1 MAYSCDI
8 FPPLWLE
15 QQLAFDI
22 YGSKGCLP
30 VKHPNLLVSTEKMGD
45 DGILDMVMH
54 IPRGMSLCRV
64 SNDCLE
70 MDSEMVLDKVTL
82 LWDAKGSLPSS
93 PQFWILNAVDDFAS
107 PTVDFAMWDET
118 VILPF
123 PEQQFEEVR
132 IVEFFS
138 GGYGGWHS
146 AVKHLACCTTTPVKV
161 VGIENDLTACRN
173 YAISHQVPVFSA
185 KQPLP
190 HDLLQSCQSSC
201 VIHADV
207 FSKRWLPPITTWR
220 PHVACISAPCQPW
233 SEAGVTKGLM
243 AFDGLAFTE
252 VLGLCRFFKPLF
264 LVLEQVEGFI
274 RHPHKQLVIK
284 TCLASGYVHV
294 WSRVI
299 DIHAHCPTHRP
310 RWIALFRHVD
320 CPLKYAS
327 HFQMPTVKTHPS
339 PEQFD
344 AILPFDLA
352 FDPRLFPSSQT
363 LDVLSDVSLLPDHK
377 RLRVPPNALRS
388 QVLALRSGSPQ
399 DVTPTFMAS
408 YGHQHRLSTNHL
420 KNKGCLTHL
429 LQPIDGTPRHWHP
442 IEILILHMGLETFFV
457 DPDWDLAY
465 KFLGNQISLAHAIPA
480 LVHVFN
486 QLPSFAFNLNL
497 DQVFQNALER
507 RITVANMIQI
517 PLAGGI
523 LVAHQEVDTTDFSG
537 QAEEAIRQMIGHDLQ
552 PFPDDSFW
560 DLKGFHL
567 ISDLKQVANPSPIT
581 PIEVD
586 VHEWSVSP
594 TIAFV
599 PVLPVCINGKNGD
612 FQFWTFAD
620 VTPNDLIGL
629 WEGRL
634 EMVSLE
640 NGFQLIP
647 SNNVAYVS
655 QGNLLVSM
663 RDGRITISNAKE
675 KGIQLAQLGLD
686 HDSVFDQFG
695 RVSETTQPFAAEFLS
710 NMPLQAPSTRIC
722 PESILN
728 AMNRCQIHSAYHPSE
743 DTIVFA
749 FQGDFDACQC
759 IRELF
764 VKGFAPQTLQALGR
778 VCHSDGKIIRYEPSH
793 SSDAAPPAAFRIA
806 AVVSMA
812 RLLLDSQREES
823 GRHITFK
830 WLKKVLWD
838 GPIHAHTALE
848 DLRKLLTVAFAWL
861 DQGAAP
867 SFVHRGKNIWNYKV
881 LDLDDKH
888 SKGCIIHV
896 VRGFHGGGGS
906 KMQHKVQVKNSL
918 AGTLL
923 EEGVDLQWI
932 TNHVER
938 VVDTIGVNKLLPI
951 ASLPAGQD
959 RVRQI
964 RELFTNAGFPIPTI
978 PKKAV
983 QAPKTLQA
991 KARKQMPAS
1000 PSPSD
1005 VVIDCSY
1012 LLNEDDTHP
1021 KQIHE
1026 FRGQR
1031 SGVFLATMADA
1042 SPWLK
1047 EGQPLSADELGMIV
1061 MGDSHVNTSLPQKA
1075 ILLPCDDCQGNHFLL
1090 SATLVQFGSKSIKI
1104 KPLDDQKISGSECKV
1119 SAVTLWKQDWSAE
1132 EWNAAVSQTVQF
1144 VKDAFAFDLPD
1155 AIVSC
1160 WGRSLRKGRQI
1171 ATNADAT
1178 SIQLHCSVGADQF
1191 NSFLARSGF
1200 NRLWTTPKKQ
1210 DGRISDDYRIL
1221 WVPGELQHVTAIA
1234 AGLSGCAGLV
1244 RGKTSLGLRFAMTSF
1259 ETAWKHLHPSENVP
1273 EHIPATF
1280 VFKVEPLPFG
1290 CSPQQLEDWAKHV
1303 NWKCRPLRAT
1313 GPCAWLVC
1321 AAAMPPSSTLAFN
1334 GSPLLVRLLPPR
1346 NSPTVR
1352 TIVAGPRN
1360 VARATTETSSV
1371 SSNLAFDPW
1380 AQWKGPRVAPNVPQV
1395 APKVV
1400 TGPTDQKIQQQDDR
1414 IAALEDH
1421 IQNLQVGQ
1429 TKQQQ
1434 QIEQIGQDVK
1444 QSEQRLASQVHK
1456 VVDDAKNDI
1465 TKSLQATLQQQQ
1477 NQFETSMKDIRQLL
1491 TAAAKR
1497 KHPNE
1502 SDDME
1507 S

>member
-8 FPPLWLE
+8 NPTLWLE

-30 VKHPNLLVSTEKMGD
+30 VKHPNLLVSAEQLVD
-45 DGILDMVMH
+45 EQFLDVVMY

-70 MDSEMVLDKVTL
+70 MDSEMVLDKATL
-82 LWDAKGSLPSS
+82 LWDAKGSLPKT
-93 PQFWILNAVDDFAS
+93 PQFWILNAVDEFS
-107 PTVDFAMWDET
+107 TSKVDFQMCEES

-138 GGYGGWHS
+138 GGYGGWH
-146 AVKHLACCTTTPVKV
+146 AATKHLSFCTSAPIKV

-185 KQPLP
+185 KQTLP
-190 HDLLQSCQSSC
+190 HDLLHSCQSSC

-207 FSKRWLPPITTWR
+207 FSKRWLPPITMWR

-233 SEAGVTKGLM
+233 SEAGATKGLM

-252 VLGLCRFFKPLF
+252 VLGHCRFFKPLF
-264 LVLEQVEGFI
+264 LLIEQVEGFI
-274 RHPHKQLVIK
+274 RHPHKQMIIK
-284 TCLASGYVHV
+284 TCLASGFVHV

-310 RWIALFRHVD
+310 RWIAMFRHVD
-320 CPLKYAS
+320 CPLRFSS

-344 AILPFDLA
+344 AVLPFDLA
-352 FDPRLFPSSQT
+352 FDARLFPSSQA
-363 LDVLSDVSLLPDHK
+363 LEILSDPSLLPDHK
-377 RLRVPPNALRS
+377 RLRVRSNAMRSEVLSLRCG
-388 QVLALRSGSPQ
+388 LPQ

-420 KNKGCLTHL
+420 KSKGCLTHL
-429 LQPIDGTPRHWHP
+429 LQPSIGPPRHWHP
-442 IEILILHMGLETFFV
+442 IEILILHLGLEAFFV
-457 DPDWDLAY
+457 DPDWELAY

-480 LVHVFN
+480 LVNVFN
-486 QLPSFAFNLNL
+486 QLPFFDFNMNL
-497 DQVFQNALER
+497 DQVFQKALER
-507 RITVANMIQI
+507 RITVANMIQL

-523 LVAHQEVDTTDFSG
+523 LVAHQDVDLTKFSG
-537 QAEEAIRQMIGHDLQ
+537 QVEKFIDEMIAHDLQ

-560 DLKGFHL
+560 YFMGFHL
-567 ISDLKQVANPSPIT
+567 LGELKQDSTPSPISPT
-581 PIEVD
+581 D
-586 VHEWSVSP
+586 VVEPERSVSP
-594 TIAFV
+594 TKAFI
-599 PVLPVCINGKNGD
+599 PVLPISIKGKYGD
-612 FQFWTFAD
+612 HQFWTFAD
-620 VTPNDLIGL
+620 VTPNDLVGL
-629 WEGRL
+629 WEGYF
-634 EMVSLE
+634 EIVCSE
-640 NGFQLIP
+640 TGFQLVP
-647 SNNVAYVS
+647 SKAVTVVP
-655 QGNLLVSM
+655 QKNLLVSM
-663 RDGRITISNAKE
+663 KDGRVTISNANE
-675 KGIQLAQLGLD
+675 DGFQLSQLGLD
-686 HDSVFDQFG
+686 HDFVFDQFG
-695 RVSETTQPFAAEFLS
+695 LVTEKMHSFAAEFLS
-710 NMPLQAPSTRIC
+710 NMPLRAPSTRIC
-722 PESILN
+722 TESILQ
-728 AMNRCQIHSAYHPSE
+728 AMDRCQIQTAYQPST
-743 DTIVFA
+743 DTIVFE
-749 FQGDFDACQC
+749 FQGDPDACQH

-778 VCHSDGKIIRYEPSH
+778 VCHSDGKKIWYEPSH

-812 RLLLDSQREES
+812 RLLLDSQRDES
-823 GRHITFK
+823 GRPVTFK
-830 WLKKVLWD
+830 WLKRVLWD
-838 GPIHAHTALE
+838 GPIHSHTAI
-848 DLRKLLTVAFAWL
+848 DGLRKLVSLAFFWI
-861 DQGAAP
+861 DQGDAI

-881 LDLDDKH
+881 LDLDDRH
-888 SKGCIIHV
+888 TKGCQIHI
-896 VRGFHGGGGS
+896 VRPFHGGGS
-906 KMQHKVQVKNSL
+906 KLQHRVQVKNSL

-923 EEGVDLQWI
+923 EEGVELQWI
-932 TNHVER
+932 TTHVEK
-938 VVDTIGVNKLLPI
+938 VVDTLGVNKLLPI

-964 RELFTNAGFPIPTI
+964 RELFTNAGFPFPTI
-978 PKKAV
+978 QKKSV

-991 KARKQMPAS
+991 KARKQMPAG

-1012 LLNEDDTHP
+1012 LLNEDDSHP

-1031 SGVFLATMADA
+1031 SGVFLATMSDA
-1042 SPWLK
+1042 IPWLK

-1061 MGDSHVNTSLPQKA
+1061 MGDSQVNTSLPQKA
-1075 ILLPCDDCQGNHFLL
+1075 ILLPCEDCQGNHFLL
-1090 SATLVQFGSKSIKI
+1090 SATLVQFGSKAIKI
-1104 KPLDDQKISGSECKV
+1104 KPLDDQKISGGECKV
-1119 SAVTLWKQDWSAE
+1119 SAVTLWKQDWSLE

-1144 VKDAFAFDLPD
+1144 VKEAFAFDLPD
-1155 AIVSC
+1155 VIVSC
-1160 WGRSLRKGRQI
+1160 WGRSLRKGRQV
-1171 ATNADAT
+1171 ATNAEAT
-1178 SIQLHCSVGADQF
+1178 SIQLHCSVVADHF
-1191 NSFLARSGF
+1191 NSFLAKSGF

-1244 RGKTSLGLRFAMTSF
+1244 RGKTSLGLRFAMASF
-1259 ETAWKHLHPSENVP
+1259 EAAWKHVHPKETVP

-1321 AAAMPPSSTLAFN
+1321 AAAMPPSTTLAFN

-1352 TIVAGPRN
+1352 TIVAGPRY
-1360 VARATTETSSV
+1360 VAKASSETASV
-1371 SSNLAFDPW
+1371 PSNLAFDPW
-1380 AQWKGPRVAPNVPQV
+1380 AQWKGPRVAPNVPQ
-1395 APKVV
+1395 AMPKAGS
-1400 TGPTDQKIQQQDDR
+1400 GPTDQKIQQQDDR
-1414 IAALEDH
+1414 IAALEGQ

-1429 TKQQQ
+1429 SKQQQ
-1434 QIEQIGQDVK
+1434 QIEQIGQEVQ
-1444 QSEQRLASQVHK
+1444 QSEQRLATQVHK

-1477 NQFETSMKDIRQLL
+1477 SQFENSMKDIRQLL

-1497 KHPNE
+1497 KHSDGP
-1502 SDDME
+1502 DDME